1 MSNDVRKQYNIL
13 RLLSEVRTC
22 AAHSASQGGWRF
34 SADRDEILAG
44 DYRYIGA
51 VSERMRIAMTPDVK
65 REIMTAYEQAWNA
78 WLTAHRYELVV
89 GYTGNVVGERRFV
102 RCKDEAGLR
111 RAARRACR
119 KDMWVR
125 MIMDREPLGML
136 GTV

>member
-1 MSNDVRKQYNIL
+1 MSNDVRKQYNML
-13 RLLSEVRTC
+13 RLLAEVRTC
-22 AAHSASQGGWRF
+22 AAHSAAQGGWRF

-44 DYRYIGA
+44 DWKYVTA
-51 VSERMRIAMTPDVK
+51 VAERLRIAMTPAVK
-65 REIMTAYEQAWNA
+65 RHVVSEYEQAWNA

-102 RCKDEAGLR
+102 RCNDEAGLR

-125 MIMDREPLGML
+125 MIIGGESIGMI
-136 GTV
+136 GEV